1 MPLMSVLDDA
11 CADDASRAAFTVG
24 SAYNRPLISHF
35 GGKTTPFSI
44 FCFYPILSPF
54 CVPCLIVNQEINRH
68 KNKNEI

>member
-1 MPLMSVLDDA
+1 MEFL
-11 CADDASRAAFTVG
+11 ADFFSSIFRFITVG

-54 CVPCLIVNQEINRH
+54 CVPCLIVNQEIHRH
-68 KNKNEI
+68 KNKNEN